1 MLKSLLRNTA
11 MKKLLFVFVLVLFS
25 QSLLANQHNRIAV
38 QPPIV
43 TITQPGLKPV
53 SLSEMN
59 VDAEV
64 VSNIATSTYEL
75 VFFNPNHRVLEGEL
89 VFSLFD
95 GQNVI
100 DYALQVN
107 GKYRHASVVPKAK
120 ATEAFEATI
129 RNKIDPGL
137 IQKTIGNNFKTR
149 LYPIPANGFK
159 RVKITLQEVLTSKNN
174 QFQYRIPFVNKQP
187 LKKLKIAINLPAL
200 GKQPTS
206 NYAGMVF
213 DKVSQGQTVKLE
225 KANAVIKQPITIAI
239 DNKNQQRIFVKKGGG
254 GDYIY
259 TSLEHRAN
267 ANSSLRR
274 LPNNIALIWNNSFSN
289 QDRDLKKEFQF
300 LNNYIQKAGKVK
312 VQVVSFS
319 NEVSLQKP
327 ITICAQNVACPNGKR
342 FSYLRYQL
350 SKLHFDGSS
359 DYSKI
364 NFNQLYNQLKVAEI
378 LMFSNG
384 IRTIFSQDLGSINK
398 PVTTINTALKAD
410 TGLLNIIASKSNGRF
425 IDMSK
430 TSANEGFQ
438 QFQRNASGV
447 RVIGSSNNIQRKN
460 IFVTLDNNRLNIF
473 AKTNPKFTNG
483 WIQLEI
489 TEQGRK
495 TQKAIKLVNLIP
507 VKQNLNSLWATQK
520 INALSFNYR
529 KNKKTIIRLAKS
541 YKVLTKDTSLIVL
554 DRVEDYVRYEIVPPH
569 ELRQQYAKLL
579 KQKVN
584 KKLYEKEQ
592 ALIESIK
599 LLQEQKLWFNKK
611 FPKTPPP
618 HKVNVQKSDDMAA
631 EQAPT
636 MAGAPSPVLA
646 ARPAPARATVRRAP
660 PRKVESKNKAQ
671 IASKPK
677 AEIKLKAF
685 NPNAIYIKKIK
696 AQKKLKWL
704 EFYFALKRQYLK
716 QPMFYVDIADLFYK
730 NGLKHEARSVLSN
743 LLELDFENSE
753 FLRVFALKAMELG
766 EYKLAIKA
774 FEKVKELRPFEPQS
788 YRDLALAYNKSKQHQ
803 KAANM
808 LYSILLRTW
817 DGRFNGIKI
826 VIINE
831 FNNILSLHKNIN
843 RSKFDR
849 RLINPIPVDLRIV
862 INWSSDNTDIDLWV
876 IDPYG
881 EKTYYSN
888 KISRIGG
895 KISNDI
901 TRGYGPEEFMIRDAV
916 EGVYKIQANYYGNTQ
931 QKKLIP
937 VTIRAEVYTAY
948 SQKGEMQKEIVL
960 RLKDNKQVVDIGEYK
975 YGE

>member
-1 MLKSLLRNTA
+1 M
-11 MKKLLFVFVLVLFS
+11 
-25 QSLLANQHNRIAV
+25 
-38 QPPIV
+38 
-43 TITQPGLKPV
+43 
-53 SLSEMN
+53 
-59 VDAEV
+59 
-64 VSNIATSTYEL
+64 
-75 VFFNPNHRVLEGEL
+75 
-89 VFSLFD
+89 
-95 GQNVI
+95 
-100 DYALQVN
+100 
-107 GKYRHASVVPKAK
+107 
-120 ATEAFEATI
+120 
-129 RNKIDPGL
+129 
-137 IQKTIGNNFKTR
+137 
-149 LYPIPANGFK
+149 
-159 RVKITLQEVLTSKNN
+159 
-174 QFQYRIPFVNKQP
+174 
-187 LKKLKIAINLPAL
+187 
-200 GKQPTS
+200 
-206 NYAGMVF
+206 
-213 DKVSQGQTVKLE
+213 
-225 KANAVIKQPITIAI
+225 
-239 DNKNQQRIFVKKGGG
+239 
-254 GDYIY
+254 
-259 TSLEHRAN
+259 
-267 ANSSLRR
+267 
-274 LPNNIALIWNNSFSN
+274 
-289 QDRDLKKEFQF
+289 
-300 LNNYIQKAGKVK
+300 
-312 VQVVSFS
+312 
-319 NEVSLQKP
+319 
-327 ITICAQNVACPNGKR
+327 
-342 FSYLRYQL
+342 
-350 SKLHFDGSS
+350 
-359 DYSKI
+359 
-364 NFNQLYNQLKVAEI
+364 
-378 LMFSNG
+378 
-384 IRTIFSQDLGSINK
+384 
-398 PVTTINTALKAD
+398 
-410 TGLLNIIASKSNGRF
+410 SKS
-425 IDMSK
+425 
-430 TSANEGFQ
+430 SANEGFQ
-438 QFQRNASGV
+438 QFQRNTSGV
-447 RVIGSSNNIQRKN
+447 RVIGSSSNIQRKN

-507 VKQNLNSLWATQK
+507 VKQNLNSLWAAQK

-529 KNKKTIIRLAKS
+529 KNKKAIIRLAKS

-554 DRVEDYVRYEIVPPH
+554 DRVEDYVRYEIIPPH
-569 ELRQQYAKLL
+569 ELRRQYTKLL

-618 HKVNVQKSDDMAA
+618 HKVNVQKSEDMVT
-631 EQAPT
+631 EQTT
-636 MAGAPSPVLA
+636 MAGSPAPVLA
-646 ARPAPARATVRRAP
+646 ARPEPSARAPAQQGLTLHKEMNFYAVIP
-660 PRKVESKNKAQ
+660 VDSESKAEV
-671 IASKPK
+671 KPK

-696 AQKKLKWL
+696 AQKKSKWL

-716 QPMFYVDIADLFYK
+716 QPMFYVDVADLFYK
-730 NGLKHEARSVLSN
+730 NGLKHEARLVLSN
-743 LLELDFENSE
+743 LPELDFENSE

-788 YRDLALAYNKSKQHQ
+788 YRDLALAYNKSRQHQ

-849 RLINPIPVDLRIV
+849 RLISPIPVDLRIV

-888 KISRIGG
+888 KVSRIGG

-901 TRGYGPEEFMIRDAV
+901 TRGYGPEEFMIREAV

-948 SQKGEMQKEIVL
+948 SHKGEVQKEIVL
-960 RLKDNKQVVDIGEYK
+960 RLKDNKQVIDIGEYK